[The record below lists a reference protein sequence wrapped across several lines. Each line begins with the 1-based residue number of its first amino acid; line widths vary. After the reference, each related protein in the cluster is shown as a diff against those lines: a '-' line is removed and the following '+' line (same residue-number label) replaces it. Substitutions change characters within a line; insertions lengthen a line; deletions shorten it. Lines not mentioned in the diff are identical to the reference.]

1 MLLSESSPKGICEQ
15 MGWQRLPAII
25 ETYLFCCPALDL
37 NLRFLPRAGGYYD
50 QYNIDMRGFR
60 TIERA
65 IIIHNDREALKAK
78 HG

>member
-1 MLLSESSPKGICEQ
+1 MLLAGDPANGVCEQ
-15 MGWQRLPAII
+15 MGWKRLPAII
-25 ETYLFCCPALDL
+25 ETYMFCCPALDL

-60 TIERA
+60 VIERA
-65 IIIHNDREALKAK
+65 IITHNNREAQKAK